1 MPPDRSV
8 LLKQLEAKV
17 VGCRLCPRLV
27 TYRETVP
34 PRASF
39 RSQEYWRK
47 PVPGF
52 GDPDAWLM
60 LLGLAPSAHG
70 ANRTGRVVTGD
81 ESGRFLASVLYKT
94 GLANQPTSIS
104 RDDGWQLTGCFIAAA
119 ARCAP
124 PANKPT
130 PAELSNCHQYLDREF
145 ELLGNLRA
153 VIALGRTGFRA
164 YIDFAKRKGV
174 KVEGVFSHGVRVKV
188 DGMPWLYGSYHPSP
202 QNTYTGKLTEKMMV
216 DVFEKAKAD
225 RL

>member
-1 MPPDRSV
+1 MAPDRSV
-8 LLKQLEAKV
+8 LLKQLETEV

-27 TYRETVP
+27 AYRETVP
-34 PRASF
+34 ARASF
-39 RSQEYWRK
+39 RSQQYWRR

-70 ANRTGRVVTGD
+70 ANRTGRVFTGD
-81 ESGRFLASVLYKT
+81 ESGRFLAGVLYKT
-94 GLANQPTSIS
+94 GFANQPTSVS

-119 ARCAP
+119 VRCAP

-130 PAELSNCHQYLDREF
+130 PSEFSNCRRYLDREF

-153 VIALGRTGFRA
+153 VIALGGTGFRA
-164 YIDFAKRKGV
+164 YIDYAKRRGV
-174 KVEGVFSHGVRVKV
+174 KVEGTFSHGARVKV
-188 DGMPWLYGSYHPSP
+188 EGMPWLYGSYHPSP

-216 DVFEKAKAD
+216 DVFERAKAD